1 EATLLDGVH
10 DGIPKSKSRMQARRT
25 NFECTDCQA
34 TLDVSSLA
42 LAHVRFQLRLG
53 GDAVEVE
60 VSLPGAR
67 CTHRGKEEALPR
79 RSRRVGGIH
88 AQLPNAVDDRSTSAS
103 LARRSC
109 VPVPV

>member
-1 EATLLDGVH
+1 
-10 DGIPKSKSRMQARRT
+10 MQARRT

-67 CTHRGKEEALPR
+67 CTQFGNDQALAL
-79 RSRRVGGIH
+79 RSRLLGVLAGR
-88 AQLPNAVDDRSTSAS
+88 LPDAVIDLLTKAGM
-103 LARRSC
+103 ARRDRAPEFEAS
-109 VPVPV
+109 P